1 MSDKTKRLYKDKQ
14 KTDSSYQN
22 NLSPD
27 EIKEKLEE
35 YKKVEDISKVAL
47 DAHLRYFTVNPNTG
61 EKLFRLGGFLKKID
75 LEKGYLV
82 LSNGSLTWSVQIAS
96 SIFFQKMTFLE
107 LKKEIV
113 VEAEKKY
120 ESKLQKL
127 ISENKKLKATLKE
140 IKSQAKKSKK
150 NSTDKNK

>member
-14 KTDSSYQN
+14 KTDNSYQN
-22 NLSPD
+22 NLSPE

-47 DAHLRYFTVNPNTG
+47 DAHLRYFTINTNTG

-107 LKKEIV
+107 LKKEIIA
-113 VEAEKKY
+113 EAEKKN

-127 ISENKKLKATLKE
+127 ISENKKLKEALKE